1 MIFRIFFS
9 PFSRSAGHAAERGKT
24 KSANAEVFTTLQTTP
39 TDSLVVVLAESEIFF
54 IGFVCLSRVP
64 GETDKAIDPVN
75 PVNPVEYKMVWF
87 NHGTQRQTLD

>member
-1 MIFRIFFS
+1 
-9 PFSRSAGHAAERGKT
+9 
-24 KSANAEVFTTLQTTP
+24 VFTTLQTTP

-75 PVNPVEYKMVWF
+75 PVNAVEYKMVWF
-87 NHGTQRQTLD
+87 NHSTQRQTLD

>member
-39 TDSLVVVLAESEIFF
+39 PDSLVVVLAESEIFF

-75 PVNPVEYKMVWF
+75 PVEYKMVWF
-87 NHGTQRQTLD
+87 NHSTQRQTLD